1 MNLLQLNRHLDD
13 AHKLSEE
20 TAASNDPLKPGLAWF
35 KKNLDRARQF
45 PTGPLSK
52 LDIFVS
58 EDQNDQISNKGT
70 NKGPRTVSPKRNT
83 ALRATKASEE
93 KVSRAHWIKPQGN
106 DKCSFS
112 ECTKFLGPRNG
123 IVNCRCCGKLY
134 CSEHT
139 MYQMKLNK
147 NAKHDAAH
155 GHWCRVCETCYE
167 SRPGYNDFEGIT
179 KDITFTFK
187 RVREEKSRDRELE
200 SHRLQKRLMT
210 LIRELTKI
218 ASDSGILSY
227 GKMLGRQQVEH
238 RVATWQDDNEVTRC
252 PICEHKFTYSLRKH
266 HCRVCGKVVCADS
279 STDCSREVILSALA
293 EKLNMEFTA
302 SSTYGVRMCRDCKDT
317 VFSKINFEEDVTGSL
332 PPLLLTY
339 QKLARVK
346 NSIDV
351 ALPKFQMTL
360 LALNDP
366 ENPPDKEC
374 LHVASEVRKKL
385 LQSFGRYD
393 ALSREISTLKLST
406 PMEKKLQFQIY
417 NAATQYLHDNML
429 PLKALP
435 RVLKSAE
442 TSSVS
447 SPTPELTSEASSV
460 DPQAVQ
466 ELQQQLVVMEEQ
478 KFMVQSMVNDAKS
491 RRKFDEVIPLEQSIS
506 DLDLEISKLRDQ
518 LGSYA
523 MT

>member
-20 TAASNDPLKPGLAWF
+20 TASSNDPLKPGLAWF

-52 LDIFVS
+52 LDIFVT
-58 EDQNDQISNKGT
+58 EDQNEQISSKGT
-70 NKGPRTVSPKRNT
+70 NKAARAVSPRRQH
-83 ALRATKASEE
+83 ALRATKVSEE
-93 KVSRAHWIKPQGN
+93 KVSRDHWKKPHGN
-106 DKCSFS
+106 DICSFS
-112 ECTKFLGPRNG
+112 ECSKFLGPRNG

-139 MYQMKLNK
+139 MYQMKLSK
-147 NAKHDAAH
+147 TAKHDPAH
-155 GHWCRVCETCYE
+155 GYWCRVCETCYE
-167 SRPGYNDFEGIT
+167 SRSGYNDLEGVT
-179 KDITFTFK
+179 KDITSTFK
-187 RVREEKSRDRELE
+187 IVREQKSRDRELE

-210 LIRELTKI
+210 LIRELSKI

-238 RVATWQDDNEVTRC
+238 RVATWQDDKEVTKC

-266 HCRVCGKVVCADS
+266 HCRVCGKVVCADTA
-279 STDCSREVILSALA
+279 TDCSREVILSALA
-293 EKLNMEFTA
+293 EKLHMDFTA

-317 VFSKINFEEDVTGSL
+317 IFSKINFEEDVTGAL
-332 PPLLLTY
+332 PPLLIIY

-366 ENPPDKEC
+366 ENPPDKEN
-374 LHVASEVRKKL
+374 LHIASEVRKKL

-406 PMEKKLQFQIY
+406 PTEKKLQFQIY

-435 RVLKSAE
+435 RILKSAE
-442 TSSVS
+442 ASSAS
-447 SPTPELTSEASSV
+447 SPAPEPAEAFKME
-460 DPQAVQ
+460 PQAVQ
-466 ELQQQLVVMEEQ
+466 ELQQQLLVMEEQ
-478 KFMVQSMVNDAKS
+478 KFMVQTMVTDAKS
-491 RRKFDEVIPLEQSIS
+491 RRKFDEVVPLEQSLS
-506 DLDLEISKLRDQ
+506 DLDLEISKLREQ
-518 LGSYA
+518 LGPAA
-523 MT
+523 MR